1 MSEPTLLSP
10 NVRGLAYPLT
20 VVNGN
25 LAMSTDFSL
34 VTQQIRS
41 VLETRYYERVMRAD
55 YGIGDYVLEV
65 LDPGQINSAIQY
77 SILQNVE
84 GLSELSV
91 IGDWITEGDDGVYK
105 VVINYSVGGVPQPP
119 RTISLANSPGVYAL
133 RKRVK

>member
-1 MSEPTLLSP
+1 MSQVTIMSPT
-10 NVRGLAYPLT
+10 VRGLTYPLT

-25 LAMSTDFSL
+25 LATSTDYSL

-41 VLETRYYERVMRAD
+41 VLETRYYERVMRAS

-77 SILQNVE
+77 AILQNVD

-91 IGDWITEGDDGVYK
+91 QGDWISEGENGAYK
-105 VVINYSVGGVPQPP
+105 VVINYAVNGTIQPP
-119 RTISLANSPGVYAL
+119 LNFTLAN
-133 RKRVK
+133 